1 MITLTQ
7 RAIQEAKR
15 LIEKQKAHK
24 MYLRLGV
31 EAGGCSG
38 LNYQMSFDDKVTD
51 QDKIYDFEGVQ
62 VAVDI
67 HSLLYLMG
75 TTLDYTGD
83 LLGGGFKFINP
94 NAKKSCGCGHSF
106 SA

>member
-1 MITLTQ
+1 MITLTE

-15 LIEKQKAHK
+15 LIEKQSAQK

-38 LNYQMSFDDKVTD
+38 LNYQMSFDEKVTD
-51 QDKIYDFEGVQ
+51 QDKVYDFEGVK
-62 VAVDI
+62 VAVDLR
-67 HSLLYLMG
+67 SLLYLMG

>member
-1 MITLTQ
+1 MITLTES
-7 RAIQEAKR
+7 AIKEAKR
-15 LIEKQKAHK
+15 LIEKQNAQNR
-24 MYLRLGV
+24 YLRVGV

-38 LNYQMSFDDKVTD
+38 LNYLMSFDEKVTD
-51 QDKIYDFEGVQ
+51 HDKVFEFDGVK

-67 HSLLYLMG
+67 RSLLYLMG

-83 LLGGGFKFINP
+83 LLGGGFKFVNP

>member
-1 MITLTQ
+1 MITLTE

-15 LIEKQKAHK
+15 LIEKQSAQK

-38 LNYQMSFDDKVTD
+38 LNYQMSFDEKVTD
-51 QDKIYDFEGVQ
+51 QDKVYDFEGVK
-62 VAVDI
+62 VAVDLR
-67 HSLLYLMG
+67 SLLYLMG

-94 NAKKSCGCGHSF
+94 NRSEEHT
-106 SA
+106 